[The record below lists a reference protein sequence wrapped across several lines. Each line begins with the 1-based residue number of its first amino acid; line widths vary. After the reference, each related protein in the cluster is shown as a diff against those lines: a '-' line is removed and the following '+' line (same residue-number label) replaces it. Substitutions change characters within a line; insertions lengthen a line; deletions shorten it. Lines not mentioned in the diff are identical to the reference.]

1 LSQPL
6 PTLSLKEG
14 DKSLSRVK
22 SRERA
27 SQATPQLQSK
37 RTQFLPEPP
46 VTSMRSLPWTLSLL
60 FLCATAGFSQIT
72 MQTAKPAPKTGS
84 EQGWQAIHNS
94 ALIVDTHADTPGR
107 FVDEN
112 FDLTQ
117 DAGTGYL
124 DFNKIKAGNLGAE
137 FFSIWVE
144 PKTYKGREI
153 QRALDMI
160 DSVYEQAR
168 LHPDKMMMAFSTQ
181 DILAAHRQ
189 QKLAA
194 LLGVEGGHAIQGDM
208 RVLRDYYRLGVRYMT
223 LTWSNTNELGD
234 SSGDLDDKTVQHH
247 DGLTDFGRQVVR
259 EMNRLGMVVDISH
272 VADSTFYQA
281 LATSRA
287 PVIASHS
294 SSRALTNLPR
304 NMTDEMLVALAHN
317 GGVAQANFYCGFI
330 SQKWVDGMNQLKAK
344 HDSDY
349 EKERALFTGPQ
360 TPEVR
365 RQIDAANAALA
376 LKVPRPPL
384 SDLIDHID
392 HMVKVAGADHVGLG
406 SDFDGIDCSPQG
418 LDSAADLP
426 KITQALY
433 ERGYTAADLNK
444 ILGGNLMRVFGEVEK
459 LAQPMQSEANRD
471 ARNGTAPSSQQKRP

>member
-1 LSQPL
+1 MFLSAAAALAQASTP
-6 PTLSLKEG
+6 P
-14 DKSLSRVK
+14 KSAQAPSK
-22 SRERA
+22 APA
-27 SQATPQLQSK
+27 SQAK
-37 RTQFLPEPP
+37 
-46 VTSMRSLPWTLSLL
+46 
-60 FLCATAGFSQIT
+60 A
-72 MQTAKPAPKTGS
+72 PAAD
-84 EQGWQAIHNS
+84 WRAIHNS
-94 ALIVDTHADTPGR
+94 ALVVDTHADTPGR

-112 FDLTQ
+112 FDLTL

-144 PKTYKGREI
+144 PKANKGREI

-168 LHPDKMMMAFSTQ
+168 RHPDKMMMAFSTQ
-181 DILAAHRQ
+181 DILAARREH
-189 QKLAA
+189 KLAA
-194 LLGVEGGHAIQGDM
+194 LMGVEGGHAIQGDM

-234 SSGDLDDKTVQHH
+234 SSGDLNDKTVQHH
-247 DGLTDFGRQVVR
+247 DGITDFGRQVVR
-259 EMNRLGMVVDISH
+259 EMNRLGMMVDISH
-272 VADSTFYQA
+272 VADRTFFQA
-281 LATSRA
+281 LVASRA

-294 SSRALTNLPR
+294 SSRALTDVPR
-304 NMTDEMLVALAHN
+304 NMTNDMLIALARN
-317 GGVAQANFYCGFI
+317 GGVAQVNFYCGFI
-330 SQKWVDGMNQLKAK
+330 SQKYVDKRKELQAQ
-344 HDSDY
+344 HDPDY
-349 EKERALFTGPQ
+349 EKVQSLFLQPQ

-365 RQIDAANAALA
+365 KQLDAAKAALVTK
-376 LKVPRPPL
+376 LPRPPL

-392 HMVKVAGADHVGLG
+392 HMVKVAGVDHVGLG

-433 ERGYTAADLNK
+433 ERGYTAADLDK

-459 LAQPMQSEANRD
+459 LAKEIQSEAGRD
-471 ARNGTAPSSQQKRP
+471 TRPEIAPLAQPQ

>member
-1 LSQPL
+1 MRSFPRLVISAVFLSAVAVAQTSTPVANPAPSSSQSGESTSSSQGKAQPL
-6 PTLSLKEG
+6 Q
-14 DKSLSRVK
+14 DAR
-22 SRERA
+22 
-27 SQATPQLQSK
+27 
-37 RTQFLPEPP
+37 
-46 VTSMRSLPWTLSLL
+46 
-60 FLCATAGFSQIT
+60 
-72 MQTAKPAPKTGS
+72 
-84 EQGWQAIHNS
+84 AIHNS
-94 ALIVDTHADTPGR
+94 ALIIDTHADTPGR

-144 PKTYKGREI
+144 PKANKAKEI
-153 QRALDMI
+153 KRALDMI

-189 QKLAA
+189 RKLAA

-223 LTWSNTNELGD
+223 LTWWNTNELGD
-234 SSGDLDDKTVQHH
+234 ASGDLDDKTVQHH
-247 DGLTDFGRQVVR
+247 NGITDFGRRVVR
-259 EMNRLGMVVDISH
+259 EMNRMGMMVDISH

-294 SSRALTNLPR
+294 SSRALTNVPR
-304 NMTDEMLVALAHN
+304 NMTDDMLVALARN
-317 GGVAQANFYCGFI
+317 GGVAQVNFYCGFI
-330 SQKWVDGMNQLKAK
+330 SQKYVDRRKELQTQ
-344 HDSDY
+344 HDPDY
-349 EKERALFTGPQ
+349 ERVQALFYKPQ
-360 TPEVR
+360 TAEVR
-365 RQIDAANAALA
+365 KQMDAAQAALA
-376 LKVPRPPL
+376 PKLPRPPL

-392 HMVKVAGADHVGLG
+392 HMVKVAGIDHVGLG

-433 ERGYTAADLNK
+433 ERGYTAADLDK
-444 ILGGNLMRVFGEVEK
+444 ILGGNLMRVFSEVEK
-459 LAQPMQSEANRD
+459 LSKEIQAEPNRD
-471 ARNGTAPSSQQKRP
+471 TRPEIKPSTQPQS